1 VWVELLW
8 FYFCRG
14 LVASRFGPVASRL
27 LGPVPVASR
36 PNLVARYPG
45 LVAGRPDLV
54 ASRPSPVASR
64 LGLVA
69 IRLSPVAGRPV
80 PSGLLVQ
87 GWLGLAKAMALAV
100 VSRIAS
106 LVGTSI
112 G

>member
-1 VWVELLW
+1 VWVKLLW

-14 LVASRFGPVASRL
+14 LVTSRFSPVASRL

-36 PNLVARYPG
+36 PDLVARHPS

-54 ASRPSPVASR
+54 ASRPGPVANR
-64 LGLVA
+64 LSLVA
-69 IRLSPVAGRPV
+69 IRLSPVVGRPV

-87 GWLGLAKAMALAV
+87 GWLGLARAMALAV

-106 LVGTSI
+106 LVRTSV